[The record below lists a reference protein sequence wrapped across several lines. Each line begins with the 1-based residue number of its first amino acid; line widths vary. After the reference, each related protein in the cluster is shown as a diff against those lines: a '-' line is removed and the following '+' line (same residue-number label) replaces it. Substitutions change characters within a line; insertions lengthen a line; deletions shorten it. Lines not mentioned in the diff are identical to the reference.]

1 MRIILFTGKGGVGKT
16 TISAATALRSAE
28 LGYRTL
34 IMSTDTAH
42 SLSDALNLQLQ
53 NKPTKIVENLSGQ
66 EIDVQKEMEENWGM
80 VADYVAAFLQT
91 RGMEQVV
98 AEELAIIPGFEELF
112 SLIEIK
118 EHIKKK
124 KYEVLIV
131 DSAPTASTLRLL
143 SFPDILTWYV
153 KNVFNVTRATK
164 KVLGKLSQ
172 KKPPSDGGVIG
183 MMETLYEK
191 IDGLREILINKNNTS
206 VRLVVNPEKMVIKE
220 AHRAYT
226 YFSLFGLHTDA
237 VMVNKILPPEAADPF
252 LSKWK
257 EMQKQHLELIKES
270 FAPLPIYKVKM
281 FGEEMVGLDLLHKL
295 AKNVYDNE
303 DPARVLYTE
312 RTIELIKEKNIS
324 VLKIKLPFVEKEKM
338 DLLQRGDELII
349 RIGSFKHSIA
359 LPSSLVGQTPT
370 GAKIIDGILNVYFGG
385 K

>member
-16 TISAATALRSAE
+16 TLSAATALRSAE

-42 SLSDALNLQLQ
+42 SLSDVLCFQLQ
-53 NKPTKIVENLSGQ
+53 NKPTKIKENLSGQ

-118 EHIKKK
+118 EHLEKK

-143 SFPDILTWYV
+143 SFPDVLNWYV
-153 KNVFNVTRATK
+153 KNVFNITRVTK
-164 KVLGKLSQ
+164 KVLGKFS
-172 KKPPSDGGVIG
+172 KDKPPSDGGIVG

-191 IDGLREILINKNNTS
+191 IDGLRDILINKNNTS

-237 VMVNKILPPEAADPF
+237 VMVNKILPPEASDPF

-257 EMQKQHLELIKES
+257 EIQKQHLELIKES

-281 FGEEMVGLDLLHKL
+281 FGEEMVGLDLLRKL
-295 AKNVYDNE
+295 AKNVYDSE
-303 DPARVLYTE
+303 DPTRILYTE
-312 RTIELIKEKNIS
+312 KTIELIKEKNIS
-324 VLKIKLPFVEKEKM
+324 VLKIKLPFVEKDKV
-338 DLLQRGDELII
+338 DLLQRDDELIV

>member
-16 TISAATALRSAE
+16 TLSAATALRSAE
-28 LGYRTL
+28 LGYKTL

-42 SLSDALNLQLQ
+42 SLSDALSFQLQ
-53 NKPTKIVENLSGQ
+53 SKPTKIVENLSGQ

-118 EHIKKK
+118 EHTDKK

-131 DSAPTASTLRLL
+131 DSAPTASSLRLL
-143 SFPDILTWYV
+143 SFPDVLNWYV
-153 KNVFNVTRATK
+153 KNVFNITRAAR
-164 KVLGKLSQ
+164 KVLEKPSP
-172 KKPPSDGGVIG
+172 KKPPSDGGVVG

-191 IDGLREILINKNNTS
+191 IDGLRDILINKNNTS
-206 VRLVVNPEKMVIKE
+206 VRLVVNPEKIVIKE

-237 VMVNKILPPEAADPF
+237 VMVNKILPPEASDSF

-257 EMQKQHLELIKES
+257 EIQKQHLELIKES

-281 FGEEMVGLDLLHKL
+281 FGEEMVGLGLLRKL
-295 AKNVYDNE
+295 AKNVYDSE
-303 DPARVLYTE
+303 DPTRVLYTE
-312 RTIELIKEKNIS
+312 KTIEYLREKNIP
-324 VLKIKLPFVEKEKM
+324 VLKIKLPFVEKDKI
-338 DLLQRGDELII
+338 DLLQRGDELIV

-370 GAKIIDGILNVYFGG
+370 SAKIIDGILNVYFGE

>member
-16 TISAATALRSAE
+16 TLSAATALRSAE

-42 SLSDALNLQLQ
+42 SLSDVLCFQLQ
-53 NKPTKIVENLSGQ
+53 NKPTKIKENLSGQ

-118 EHIKKK
+118 EHLEKK

-143 SFPDILTWYV
+143 SFPDVLNWYV
-153 KNVFNVTRATK
+153 KNVFNITRVTK
-164 KVLGKLSQ
+164 KVLGKFS
-172 KKPPSDGGVIG
+172 KDKPHSDGSIVG

-191 IDGLREILINKNNTS
+191 IDGLRDILINKNNTS

-237 VMVNKILPPEAADPF
+237 VMVNKILPPEASDPF

-257 EMQKQHLELIKES
+257 EIQKQHLELIKES

-281 FGEEMVGLDLLHKL
+281 FGEEMVGLDLLRKL
-295 AKNVYDNE
+295 AKNVYDSE
-303 DPARVLYTE
+303 DPTRVLYTE
-312 RTIELIKEKNIS
+312 KTIELIKEKNIS
-324 VLKIKLPFVEKEKM
+324 VLKIKLPFVEKDKV
-338 DLLQRGDELII
+338 DLLQRDDELIV